1 MEDRQQGHPT
11 AAVPAHTMRTLP
23 LLLLAAILGGCATQP
38 AKPARKTPPPPPMPS
53 GLKFQ
58 KSSVAVPRALFVP
71 AAVSTGT
78 NVYILGY
85 HVIPPDPP
93 FPAYTNA
100 FIAAD
105 QPTGNTI
112 SIRMNTV
119 ATGDPVTWQE
129 PAQFPDCVTND
140 TLVAVSISVTDQAN
154 HYFRSILTPCSV
166 AAFAP
171 AAAETRT
178 ATTNI
183 VFVRNRPYR
192 VISLKR
198 AGENTNRVRRFLLVP
213 K

>member
-1 MEDRQQGHPT
+1 MKT
-11 AAVPAHTMRTLP
+11 INFLSICLVSI
-23 LLLLAAILGGCATQP
+23 LAGCATQTP
-38 AKPARKTPPPPPMPS
+38 KPVRKAPPPPPMPP

-58 KSSVAVPRALFVP
+58 KSSVAVPRASFVP

-93 FPAYTNA
+93 FFPSYTNA

-119 ATGDPVTWQE
+119 TTGDPVTWQE

-140 TLVAVSISVTDQAN
+140 TLVAVSISITDPAN
-154 HYFRSILTPCSV
+154 HYFRSILTPCPA

-171 AAAETRT
+171 ASAETRT

-183 VFVRNRPYR
+183 VFVRNKPHR
-192 VISLKR
+192 VIALKR
-198 AGENTNRVRRFLLVP
+198 AGENTNRVQRFWLVP